1 MAQDRRKWSEAQK
14 LQIIQE
20 AEQNGLTETL
30 RKYNLGQSLFHCWRR
45 AYNGQGMQG
54 LQPHYKTVDPEVRRL
69 QQENERLKK
78 IIAKQALEIDFK
90 DELLKRKPLTAE
102 QKRSAIRLFE
112 TIGKTTWLL
121 QWSGLSHSTYYYHP
135 HCGKRGRKPSTHTLL
150 GDGSII
156 GNTSVVI
163 AIRFVLSEEFMLFTG
178 YVKIT
183 RDLQSYGFVI
193 NKKKVYRLMK
203 EQHLLCGMVIRTR
216 GEKRQFVSLRVQ
228 EPVRPMEQLC
238 MDIKYVY
245 IHGER
250 RNALLLTV
258 LDVYSRSIL
267 AQVLWWRIRKEQV
280 IWLLHRLLQQHA
292 TKGITLRN
300 DNGSQFIA
308 HAVRNYLQERE
319 VAQEFT
325 HVATPEENC
334 FIEVYHSILDKQL
347 LQTTEFQDIEEAIA
361 VFSRWRTFYN
371 ERRRHGSL
379 GQITPAQM

>member
-1 MAQDRRKWSEAQK
+1 
-14 LQIIQE
+14 
-20 AEQNGLTETL
+20 
-30 RKYNLGQSLFHCWRR
+30 
-45 AYNGQGMQG
+45 
-54 LQPHYKTVDPEVRRL
+54 
-69 QQENERLKK
+69 
-78 IIAKQALEIDFK
+78 
-90 DELLKRKPLTAE
+90 
-102 QKRSAIRLFE
+102 
-112 TIGKTTWLL
+112 
-121 QWSGLSHSTYYYHP
+121 
-135 HCGKRGRKPSTHTLL
+135 
-150 GDGSII
+150 
-156 GNTSVVI
+156 VI
-163 AIRFVLSEEFMLFTG
+163 CIRFVLSEEFMLFTG

-193 NKKKVYRLMK
+193 NHKKVYRLMK
-203 EQHLLCGMVIRTR
+203 EHHLLCGMVIRTR
-216 GEKRQFVSLRVQ
+216 GEKRQFVRFRVQ

-280 IWLLHRLLQQHA
+280 LWLLHKMLQQHT

-308 HAVRNYLQERE
+308 HAVRNYLQERD
-319 VAQEFT
+319 VTQEFT

-334 FIEVYHSILDKQL
+334 FIEAYHSILDKQL
-347 LQTTEFQDIEEAIA
+347 LQTTEFGDIEEAIA

-379 GQITPAQM
+379 GQITPTQMWEQYKKTNFEVSGKADAGSAGEQPARNALMNGEEKREEPAPAGSSPPPHSSLFPCLQKPMKTAELFFQICPVIKG

>member
-1 MAQDRRKWSEAQK
+1 
-14 LQIIQE
+14 
-20 AEQNGLTETL
+20 
-30 RKYNLGQSLFHCWRR
+30 
-45 AYNGQGMQG
+45 
-54 LQPHYKTVDPEVRRL
+54 
-69 QQENERLKK
+69 
-78 IIAKQALEIDFK
+78 
-90 DELLKRKPLTAE
+90 
-102 QKRSAIRLFE
+102 
-112 TIGKTTWLL
+112 
-121 QWSGLSHSTYYYHP
+121 
-135 HCGKRGRKPSTHTLL
+135 
-150 GDGSII
+150 
-156 GNTSVVI
+156 
-163 AIRFVLSEEFMLFTG
+163 MLFTG

-203 EQHLLCGMVIRTR
+203 AYQLLCGMVIRTR
-216 GEKRQFVSLRVQ
+216 GEKRQFVRFRVQ

-280 IWLLHRLLQQHA
+280 LWLLHRMLQQHRA
-292 TKGITLRN
+292 KGITLRN

-308 HAVRNYLQERE
+308 HAVRNYLQEQNI
-319 VAQEFT
+319 AQEFT

-334 FIEVYHSILDKQL
+334 FIEAYHSILDKQL
-347 LQTTEFQDIEEAIA
+347 LQTTEFQDIEEAIQ
-361 VFSRWRTFYN
+361 VFSRWRRFYN

-379 GQITPAQM
+379 GQITPAARWENHKKANFTPPGEADAGSVGEQPARNNPVNGEEKREEPTSACSSPPNSSLFPSLQKPTKTA